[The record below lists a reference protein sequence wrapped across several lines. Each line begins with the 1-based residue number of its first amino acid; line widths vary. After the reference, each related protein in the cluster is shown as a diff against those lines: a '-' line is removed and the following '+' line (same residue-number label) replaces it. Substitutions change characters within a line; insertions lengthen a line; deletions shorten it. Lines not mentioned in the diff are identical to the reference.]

1 MTKKINNKQFYEE
14 VMSLANKDVLDLA
27 RAEQAKEKE
36 ALNKELASEGLDPTK
51 RKEIEGKLASMKNNM
66 AMFEK
71 DLGQI
76 KENIMSTDV
85 AKLGKLDLQLERKIK
100 EKNKL
105 EIHRNKLETQCKK
118 AEQMLAE
125 QRRAR
130 LKV

>member
-27 RAEQAKEKE
+27 RAEQAKEKK

-51 RKEIEGKLASMKNNM
+51 RKEIEGKLASMENNM
-66 AMFEK
+66 VMFEK